1 MSFDPI
7 AAVTQNDPYP
17 GYAALAAR
25 PELVFDQA
33 RKLWLAGSPALVRAV
48 MDNPA
53 CRVRPV
59 AEPVPAAIAGG
70 SAGQVFGLLVRMND
84 GARHAA
90 PKLVLQRAL
99 AALPLEAARRR
110 AVLLAQ
116 ALLTGPGEAGVP
128 PAAGLHG
135 RTGGAP
141 MAAGAA
147 RLEGRRLSA
156 WTFDV
161 PLQTVASLL
170 GFAPSQLPALSAW
183 MRQFVACLSP
193 LSSPEQ
199 LALAQHA
206 AQCLLD
212 SFSDLLR
219 SAPVAA
225 DSLLGAVLAEAEAA
239 GWDNAQAILANL
251 VGLLSQTYEATAG
264 LIGNAIVALLQAPQR
279 ASEGGLALVRE
290 VALNDPPIQN
300 TRRFVAE
307 ATRIGGV
314 ELRPGDVVLLVLAA
328 ASRASDAANQAF
340 GFGHG
345 AHTCPGQALAE
356 TIAAAAIDVLL
367 PAQAWQQGMYAC
379 RYRPSHNARI
389 PEFFKPG
396 EAA

>member
-1 MSFDPI
+1 MYFDPI

-17 GYAALAAR
+17 GYAALAAQS
-25 PELVFDQA
+25 ELVFDGE

-59 AEPVPAAIAGG
+59 AEPVPSAIAGG

-99 AALPLEAARRR
+99 AALSLDEARQR
-110 AVLLAQ
+110 AASLAQ
-116 ALLTGPGEAGVP
+116 ALLAGAGEAVALSGV
-128 PAAGLHG
+128 HG
-135 RTGGAP
+135 RTGTASL
-141 MAAGAA
+141 AAGAA
-147 RLEGRRLSA
+147 RLDGRCLSA

-161 PLQTVASLL
+161 PVQTVASLL
-170 GFAPSQLPALSAW
+170 GFAPSQLPALSLW

-193 LSSPEQ
+193 LSGPEQ

-219 SAPVAA
+219 SAPPAA

-239 GWDNAQAILANL
+239 GWNHAQAILANL

-279 ASEGGLALVRE
+279 ASEGGLALVRD

-307 ATRIGGV
+307 ATRIGSV
-314 ELRPGDVVLLVLAA
+314 DLQPGDVVLLVLAA
-328 ASRASDAANQAF
+328 ASRAANQAF

-345 AHTCPGQALAE
+345 AHACPGQTLAA

-367 PAQAWQQGMYAC
+367 QAQTLEKGMYEWC
-379 RYRPSHNARI
+379 YRPSHNARM
-389 PEFFKPG
+389 PEFFNPG

>member
-1 MSFDPI
+1 MYFDPI
-7 AAVTQNDPYP
+7 AAVTQSDPYP

-25 PELVFDQA
+25 SELVFDEE
-33 RKLWLAGSPALVRAV
+33 RKLWLAGSPVLVRAV
-48 MDNPA
+48 MANLA

-59 AEPVPAAIAGG
+59 AEAVPAAIAGG
-70 SAGQVFGLLVRMND
+70 SAGQVFGQLVRMND
-84 GARHAA
+84 GARHVV

-99 AALPLEAARRR
+99 AALPLEAAQLR
-110 AVLLAQ
+110 AASLAQ
-116 ALLTGPGEAGVP
+116 ALP
-128 PAAGLHG
+128 PALH
-135 RTGGAP
+135 
-141 MAAGAA
+141 AA
-147 RLEGRRLSA
+147 RTRLDGARLSA
-156 WTFDV
+156 WMCDV
-161 PLQTVASLL
+161 PVQTMASLL

-206 AQCLLD
+206 ARFLLD

-219 SAPVAA
+219 SAPPAA

-239 GWDNAQAILANL
+239 GWNNAQAILANL

-264 LIGNAIVALLQAPQR
+264 LIGNAIVDLLRAPQR
-279 ASEGGLALVRE
+279 ASEGGLALVRD
-290 VALNDPPIQN
+290 VALNDPSIQN

-307 ATRIGGV
+307 ATRIGSV
-314 ELRPGDVVLLVLAA
+314 ELQPGDVVLLVLAA
-328 ASRASDAANQAF
+328 ASRARDAQGQVF

-345 AHTCPGQALAE
+345 AHTCPGQALAV

-367 PAQAWQQGMYAC
+367 QAQVLEKNRYEW

-389 PEFFKPG
+389 PEFFNQG
-396 EAA
+396 EEA